1 MSNTINYVTKFESKL
16 RELYGQEATS
26 DLLFHSNSD
35 IQVTNTKYIKIPT
48 LSVSGY
54 KDHSRSSMNF
64 NAGSYSNDFEQKS
77 LAHDRDIEFAVDPT
91 DVDETDMILSIGN
104 IQNRFEK
111 TQAIPELDCYTFS
124 KLYSEATRLNMT
136 IKTTALTAANVLA
149 DFDANLEVMEDK
161 GVPLDRLV
169 LFCTAGYK
177 KLLKN
182 AEGVQ
187 RTLDVKTGGG
197 IDRRVRTLDD
207 IQHIQT
213 VPSARFKSAFDFT
226 DGCTAATGAKQIDY
240 ILIDPEC
247 QVSRVKYSYIH
258 MFAPGSDSRTADKY
272 LYQNRRLNDT
282 FAIDHL
288 FTQGCIIHA
297 QA

>member
-1 MSNTINYVTKFESKL
+1 MSNTINYVTKFESTL
-16 RELYGQEATS
+16 RDLYGQELTS
-26 DLLFHSNSD
+26 DLLFQSNTD

-54 KDHSRSSMNF
+54 KDHSRSSMSF
-64 NAGSYSNDFEQKS
+64 NAGSYNNNFEQKT
-77 LAHDRDIEFAVDPT
+77 LAHDRDVEFAVDPM
-91 DVDETDMILSIGN
+91 DIDETATVLSLGN
-104 IQNRFEK
+104 IQNRFER
-111 TQAIPELDCYTFS
+111 TQAIPELDCYTYS
-124 KLYSEATRLNMT
+124 KLYSEAVRLNMT
-136 IKTTALTAANVLA
+136 IKTAELGTANVLA
-149 DFDANLEVMEDK
+149 DFDANIEALEDA
-161 GVPLDRLV
+161 GVPLDRVV
-169 LFCTAGYK
+169 LYCTAAYK
-177 KLLKN
+177 KLLKS

-197 IDRRVRTLDD
+197 IDRRVKTLDD
-207 IQHIQT
+207 IQNIVT
-213 VPSARFKSAFDFT
+213 VPSARFKSSFNFT
-226 DGCTAATGAKQIDY
+226 DGCVPATGAKQIQY

-258 MFAPGSDSRTADKY
+258 LFAPGSDSRTADKY

-297 QA
+297 DA

>member
-1 MSNTINYVTKFESKL
+1 MPNTINYVTRFESKL
-16 RELYGQEATS
+16 RELYGQELTS

-54 KDHSRSSMNF
+54 KDHSRGSMNY
-64 NAGSYSNDFEQKS
+64 NAGSYNNNFEQKT
-77 LAHDRDIEFAVDPT
+77 LDHDRDIEFAVDPM
-91 DVDETDMILSIGN
+91 DVDETDMILAIGN

-111 TQAIPELDCYTFS
+111 TQAIPELDCYTYS

-136 IKTTALTAANVLA
+136 IKTTALTAANVLS
-149 DFDANLEVMEDK
+149 DFDANLESMEDK

-282 FAIDHL
+282 FVIDHL
-288 FTQGCIIHA
+288 FTDGCIIHA

>member
-1 MSNTINYVTKFESKL
+1 MSNTINYVTRFENKL

-48 LSVSGY
+48 LGVSGY

-64 NAGSYSNDFEQKS
+64 NAGSYNNDFEQKS
-77 LAHDRDIEFAVDPT
+77 LAHDRDIEFAVDPM
-91 DVDETDMILSIGN
+91 DVDETDMILAIGN

-149 DFDANLEVMEDK
+149 DFDANLEAMEDK

-187 RTLDVKTGGG
+187 RTLDVKSGGG

-282 FAIDHL
+282 FSIDHL
-288 FTQGCIIHA
+288 FTDGCIIHA

>member
-1 MSNTINYVTKFESKL
+1 MSNTINYVTKFENKL
-16 RELYGQEATS
+16 RELYAQDATS
-26 DLLFHSNSD
+26 DPLFQSNSD

-54 KDHSRSSMNF
+54 KDHSRSSMSF

-77 LAHDRDIEFAVDPT
+77 LAHDRDIEFAVDPM
-91 DVDETDMILSIGN
+91 DVDETDMIESIGN

-111 TQAIPELDCYTFS
+111 TQAIPELDCYTYS

-136 IKTTALTAANVLA
+136 IKTTALTAANVLS
-149 DFDANLEVMEDK
+149 DFDANLEAMEDK

-187 RTLDVKTGGG
+187 RTLDVKSSGG

-207 IQHIQT
+207 IQNIVT

-226 DGCTAATGAKQIDY
+226 DGCIPATGAKQIDY